1 MASRDRSKRGRLL
14 ASAVCIALAA
24 PAAALTLP
32 PPAGGPT
39 RIDFAT
45 DPLLRFAHGA
55 TPAQP
60 FLDRLGEAVAHHPAV
75 AAAIA
80 GAQAQQGVRTQVRSG
95 LFPQLDLS
103 LVASRQLSRDF
114 GSRQTIVESLQPR
127 GRTDALLNGDQLL
140 FDFGATGARIAAADA
155 RIEAA
160 RAEVEGAATDTALNA
175 VASWYDL
182 LAAETLGDLAADS
195 SRRQREILGQV
206 RARVDQGLGPASDIV
221 RVEAMLA
228 GSEDEIARNERRL
241 GQAQA
246 RFREAFGADAPPAV
260 SRPLPPLS
268 QALSLDAAQA
278 MARKTP
284 AVIAALKQSA
294 AARSEWR
301 AARADGLPRL
311 SAGVAATR
319 YDVFSGSDYEVRGQ
333 LTLRQSLF
341 AGGRQR
347 GIVSE
352 AAGKSRAAAATADRA
367 AGESERDAG
376 AAFADVAALTR
387 SAAALEA
394 AYVAGRQ
401 VRDAYAEQFRV
412 SRGTLIELL
421 RAEADYRNTAAA
433 LVQSTIDLDVA
444 RFVLLARTAEI
455 LPAAGIR
462 LDIK

>member
-1 MASRDRSKRGRLL
+1 MWVL
-14 ASAVCIALAA
+14 ASAVCLAVAA
-24 PAAALTLP
+24 PAASLTLP
-32 PPAGGPT
+32 PPAGDPT
-39 RIDFAT
+39 QIDFAA
-45 DPLLRFAHGA
+45 DPLLRFAHAA

-60 FLDRLGEAVAHHPAV
+60 FLARLGEAVAHHPAV

-80 GAQAQQGVRTQVRSG
+80 GAQAQQGVRTQVSSG
-95 LFPQLDLS
+95 LFPQLDVQ
-103 LVASRQLSRDF
+103 LVASRQLARDF
-114 GSRQTIVESLQPR
+114 GSRGTIVESLQPR
-127 GRTDALLNGDQLL
+127 GRTDVLLNGDQLL

-155 RIEAA
+155 RIGAA
-160 RAEVEGAATDTALNA
+160 RAEVEAAASDTALNA
-175 VASWYDL
+175 VVAWYDL
-182 LAAETLGDLAADS
+182 LAAETLGDLAAAS
-195 SRRQREILGQV
+195 GQRQREILGQI

-221 RVEAMLA
+221 RVEAMMA
-228 GSEDEIARNERRL
+228 GTDDEVARDQRRL
-241 GQAQA
+241 GEAQA

-260 SRPLPPLS
+260 SRPLPPPS
-268 QALSLDAAQA
+268 QALSLDTAQA
-278 MARKTP
+278 MARKSP
-284 AVIAALKQSA
+284 AVVAALKLAA

-333 LTLRQSLF
+333 LTLRQSLSG
-341 AGGRQR
+341 GGRQR
-347 GIVSE
+347 GIVTE

-387 SAAALEA
+387 SAVALQA
-394 AYVAGRQ
+394 AYMAGRQ

-421 RAEADYRNTAAA
+421 RAEADYRNAAAA
-433 LVQSTIDLDVA
+433 LVQGTIDLDVA
-444 RFVLLARTAEI
+444 RFVLLARTTEL
-455 LPAAGIR
+455 LPAVGIR